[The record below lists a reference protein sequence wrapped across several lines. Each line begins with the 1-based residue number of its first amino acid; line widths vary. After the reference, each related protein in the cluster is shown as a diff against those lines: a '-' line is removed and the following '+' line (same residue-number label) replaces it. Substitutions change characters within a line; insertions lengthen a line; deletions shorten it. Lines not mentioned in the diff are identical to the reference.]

1 MESIIFYSGVYNR
14 AIRGLS
20 FLSFALV
27 DVKDRKSYPLFTRQ
41 MEKAK
46 KEVQKKKNQ
55 KQKRRRQTPNSFLA
69 LMENKNKEDERES
82 TAIVSIMTSWTKSIS
97 KRPKRRK
104 TKPSQSIKWKLS
116 MLSLS

>member
-46 KEVQKKKNQ
+46 KEVQKEEESK
-55 KQKRRRQTPNSFLA
+55 A
-69 LMENKNKEDERES
+69 KE
-82 TAIVSIMTSWTKSIS
+82 A
-97 KRPKRRK
+97 
-104 TKPSQSIKWKLS
+104 
-116 MLSLS
+116 